1 MIRSIVQPCESSQK
15 HAVRVRPFIVTF
27 DWLNSKKAAERIN
40 TTP

>member
-1 MIRSIVQPCESSQK
+1 MIRSVVEIRESSQK

-27 DWLNSKKAAERIN
+27 DWLKSKKAAEWIN

>member
-1 MIRSIVQPCESSQK
+1 MIRSVVEIRESSQK

-27 DWLNSKKAAERIN
+27 DWLNSKKAAEWIE